1 MRKIILFIP
10 LLSLTLLFPKAGIYH
25 TTHFTSKGLDLF
37 NVLESKNHQGTSI
50 YRLKD
55 TTYADNDVP
64 YLTDLI
70 LSFNGRPSRLTRD
83 DSGNYKIRYAS
94 YVRENKSGVHGGGAA
109 RFFRRDDRIEIE
121 SHENLWLTNC
131 EDLGSF
137 TIEFRMKPV
146 SIAEGTVLFSRVGFL
161 SGRRNGIEIVMKD
174 RRISVRLFGIFRNR
188 DGRRIDVFL
197 NKGRALQE
205 NRWYHVSLSYDRIS
219 GRLAKYVNGAEEE
232 VLYVSENEEPFINTY
247 EPAFACQDKPVSVI
261 GKDFYGI
268 LDEFRITHRH
278 IEDLKKETEIAYN
291 RYKMVGKTFRTPVN
305 SEGVITS
312 PVYKLDYTGTMV
324 KRFSWNVQNPGNTFV
339 WMEFRTSDSL
349 FRRGDTALRWY
360 RISNNQRNIFLKKTD
375 SGDFLR
381 GKYCQWRAHLIP
393 SPDGKKTPTLS
404 GIRMDYQLDPPPR
417 PPAAVSVA
425 GRGDSVVRLRW
436 HKNTEDDILG
446 YKIYYGLRAGKY
458 DGVIE
463 FRNGER
469 ITNTNTGTG
478 SYIEFDVTNAV
489 IDENRSRI
497 ERGVL
502 DFPVLKNTVLYFFA
516 VSAYDR
522 YKPGTPHN
530 HESKPSREV
539 TARPFAGSEINQ

>member
-381 GKYCQWRAHLIP
+381 G
-393 SPDGKKTPTLS
+393 
-404 GIRMDYQLDPPPR
+404 
-417 PPAAVSVA
+417 
-425 GRGDSVVRLRW
+425 
-436 HKNTEDDILG
+436 
-446 YKIYYGLRAGKY
+446 
-458 DGVIE
+458 
-463 FRNGER
+463 
-469 ITNTNTGTG
+469 
-478 SYIEFDVTNAV
+478 
-489 IDENRSRI
+489 
-497 ERGVL
+497 
-502 DFPVLKNTVLYFFA
+502 
-516 VSAYDR
+516 
-522 YKPGTPHN
+522 
-530 HESKPSREV
+530 
-539 TARPFAGSEINQ
+539 